1 VNVNEDKELSPNEN
15 CLTTVKSDNDIV
27 STPEPLPVKE
37 FNDEE
42 DPES

>member
-1 VNVNEDKELSPNEN
+1 MNEDKEQSPNESSLIN
-15 CLTTVKSDNDIV
+15 VKSDNEIV
-27 STPEPLPVKE
+27 STPEPLPVKD